1 MVERTI
7 GSRSGTGGSP
17 RARYLHTTLNHPM
30 FPDLWSVRSEL

>member
-7 GSRSGTGGSP
+7 GTRPGTGGS
-17 RARYLHTTLNHPM
+17 RWREYLHATLNQPM